1 MSADPKP
8 VVRRIAQLAQNP
20 REVRR
25 LLTLRC
31 AHCGHKFRWMRD
43 PRHSNGSGSGV
54 YHGPCMAYTHWR
66 AKAEERLTVLALTL
80 DVAGVTDR
88 DIKGAAE
95 LRATTDRERVAASNR
110 AFRVFY
116 DLSKETR

>member
-1 MSADPKP
+1 MTITKT
-8 VVRRIAQLAQNP
+8 VRRIGQLAKNP

-31 AHCGHKFRWMRD
+31 AHCGHKFRWMND
-43 PRHSNGSGSGV
+43 ARHSTGSRDGTV
-54 YHGPCMAYTHWR
+54 YHGPCMAYTIWR
-66 AKAEERLTVLALTL
+66 TKAEERLAVLALTL

-95 LRATTDRERVAASNR
+95 LRATTDDERVAVSNR

-116 DLSKETR
+116 DLSKEERS